1 MSQET
6 TEIKEQTQFSQIE
19 EVFNIADR
27 ISKSDIQ
34 EYKDKRLE
42 EIELKDEYDLTPEEF
57 NAKNMY
63 EAFKETHQVFRDSL
77 KLSKQ
82 MLSKIHEN
90 LMVFDEELSPD
101 MVAAYASL
109 QKNITDSLKTIS
121 QSFKLLTE
129 AKANLEPKPTK
140 EAGGT
145 TNIENANIIMT
156 HGVNTHKLLEK
167 FKS

>member
-1 MSQET
+1 MSEET
-6 TEIKEQTQFSQIE
+6 LVDTKTQFSQIE
-19 EVFNIADR
+19 EVFNIADK

-42 EIELKDEYDLTPEEF
+42 EIELKEVYELTPAEF

-63 EAFKETHQVFRDSL
+63 EAFKETHQVFRESL

-90 LMVFDEELSPD
+90 LMVFDEELSPE

-140 EAGGT
+140 EDSGT

-156 HGVNTHKLLEK
+156 HGVNTHKLIEQ
-167 FKS
+167 FKT